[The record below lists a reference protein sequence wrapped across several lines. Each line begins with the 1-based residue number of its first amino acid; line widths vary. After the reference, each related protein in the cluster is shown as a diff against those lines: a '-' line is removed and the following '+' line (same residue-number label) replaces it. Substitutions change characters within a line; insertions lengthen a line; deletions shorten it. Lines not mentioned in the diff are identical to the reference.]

1 MAHLLSRKARSGI
14 AMPDLDL
21 FGEQV
26 QRRERLSHAGRP
38 RVPLRIMISLLY
50 LKHAFNESDEGVVE
64 RWRNAGA
71 TVSARARPEH
81 PTNSA
86 SRRALHYDPDW
97 QTRPLWLLAAG
108 TGLAPLW
115 GILREALRQAHS
127 GPIQLLHLAREGDGH
142 YLAAPLHAL
151 AAQHPQLHICMV
163 TAAEL
168 PAALAELR
176 LVSRQTQ
183 ALLCGGPASVET
195 FARRLYLL
203 GLPRNQVLADVFLP
217 RA

>member
-1 MAHLLSRKARSGI
+1 VAHLLSRKARSGI

-26 QRRERLSHAGRP
+26 QRSERLSQAGRL

-86 SRRALHYDPDW
+86 SRWASPARSRA
-97 QTRPLWLLAAG
+97 T
-108 TGLAPLW
+108 
-115 GILREALRQAHS
+115 
-127 GPIQLLHLAREGDGH
+127 
-142 YLAAPLHAL
+142 
-151 AAQHPQLHICMV
+151 
-163 TAAEL
+163 
-168 PAALAELR
+168 
-176 LVSRQTQ
+176 
-183 ALLCGGPASVET
+183 
-195 FARRLYLL
+195 
-203 GLPRNQVLADVFLP
+203 
-217 RA
+217 